1 MCMRNVSRV
10 RKLHQ
15 NTALDEK
22 DYLEMDMN
30 FPLSKPEWYR
40 PSSGLYCIE
49 DYHCFV
55 GFAYLLENS
64 IYFFRLIFRFIQGRD
79 LGFVQIT
86 VLY

>member
-10 RKLHQ
+10 CKLHQ
-15 NTALDEK
+15 NTALDEE
-22 DYLEMDMN
+22 DDLEMDMN
-30 FPLSKPEWYR
+30 FPLSKPEWHR

-55 GFAYLLENS
+55 GFAYLAENS
-64 IYFFRLIFRFIQGRD
+64 IYFFRLIFRFIQERD

-86 VLY
+86 VVY